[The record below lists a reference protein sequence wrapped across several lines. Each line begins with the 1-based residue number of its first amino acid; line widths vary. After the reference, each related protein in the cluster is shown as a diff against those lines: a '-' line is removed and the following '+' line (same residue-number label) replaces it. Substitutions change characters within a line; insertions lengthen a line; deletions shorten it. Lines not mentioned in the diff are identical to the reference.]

1 MGTIGFGQV
10 IVISLLMLLV
20 FGDVTKL
27 SEKIKSGFSNTRHEK
42 KTGKKG
48 VEPLTFGFG
57 NHCST
62 N

>member
-42 KTGKKG
+42 KNRKKG
-48 VEPLTFGFG
+48 
-57 NHCST
+57 S
-62 N
+62 